1 MILNIS
7 SSQFTGQLTK
17 GVVERVED
25 VGEVGWATIIPNTHR
40 SIVDVNG
47 INGVCKNAAS
57 LKKTVL
63 QFMQSGILI
72 EVGSNQNHRCKTGTT
87 TTTG

>member
-25 VGEVGWATIIPNTHR
+25 VGEVGWATIIPNSKQQKIFCGER
-40 SIVDVNG
+40 KS
-47 INGVCKNAAS
+47 
-57 LKKTVL
+57 
-63 QFMQSGILI
+63 
-72 EVGSNQNHRCKTGTT
+72 
-87 TTTG
+87 

>member
-25 VGEVGWATIIPNTHR
+25 VGEVGWATIIPNSKQLRYSTR
-40 SIVDVNG
+40 ETRKEPKYNG
-47 INGVCKNAAS
+47 YGEMK
-57 LKKTVL
+57 
-63 QFMQSGILI
+63 
-72 EVGSNQNHRCKTGTT
+72 
-87 TTTG
+87 